1 MIIVGLDVS
10 LNGTGAARV
19 DTHTGR
25 ALTRTLNPKGLR
37 THARMEF
44 VRREVV
50 ELVRDADYVGIE
62 GLAFSAP
69 SAVRDEID
77 GMHWQV
83 RHEVWRRGIPYALLP
98 PSNVKDYTTGDGR
111 AGKGDMVKAM
121 RRAFPMMNL
130 TESDDE
136 ADALAIVAM
145 VARFNNQ
152 VIDAH
157 VTRWPHA
164 LDGCHWADQDR
175 EPRVIKKPR
184 KQTSPLARKRV
195 IP

>member
-1 MIIVGLDVS
+1 MIVVGLDVS

-37 THARMEF
+37 GHQRMEF
-44 VRREVV
+44 VVREVV
-50 ELVRDADYVGIE
+50 DLIRDADYVGIE

-83 RHEVWRRGIPYALLP
+83 RHTVWRRQIPYAILP
-98 PSNVKDYTTGDGR
+98 PTAVKSYTAGDGN
-111 AGKGDMVKAM
+111 AGKLDMVRAM
-121 RRAFPMMNL
+121 RQAFPQMRL
-130 TESDDE
+130 SDSDDE
-136 ADALAIVAM
+136 ADALAIAAM
-145 VARFNNQ
+145 VCRFKGQ

-157 VTRWPHA
+157 VTRWPHS
-164 LDGCHWADQDR
+164 LDGCQWADQDG
-175 EPRVIKKPR
+175 EPRVIRKPR
-184 KQTSPLARKRV
+184 KPSPLARKRV
-195 IP
+195 TP